1 MEKGIVDEKEI
12 DGIKTINDTDQ
23 FQSSNYSSIINPTT
37 TNHETLQAE
46 RKLVTK
52 LDKIILP
59 FTALLYLSAY
69 LDRGNLGNAKLQ
81 GLKSQLLGNNDI
93 KFSVVLC
100 AFYITYI
107 VFSIPGT
114 LLSRRITP
122 STSMALGA
130 MIWSIAAS
138 AMAGAHNYPSLIICR
153 LFIGIGEALFGQTVS
168 FYFSLW
174 YKKNEVSKRIAIY
187 IGAGTLAGAFGG
199 LIAFGVSNIDSS
211 TLATWRILFLIEGLP
226 SLILAIALFFCLP
239 TKPEKTKYLNE
250 VERELLLN
258 RLKQDGLHESSN
270 KIDWHGV
277 RRAFTDWKTYVI
289 SVLYSC
295 MNLTLGSVSGFLPTI
310 VSSLGYSAASAQLHT
325 VPPYAVALVFM
336 ISLSTIS
343 DRLSS
348 RGFPITIVFSVSSIG
363 WLILLLV
370 ENNQHVRYFATFCV
384 VIGGYAAIPLIIGW
398 VSNNT
403 PNQSQ
408 RAVSLGMLNT
418 VGQCLS
424 IVAAFIF
431 PESEKPGWKTGFG
444 TNLAFNLLAILIS
457 LCMTV
462 YYRLENRKRDQ
473 QNLVVVEK
481 SVDSDYDLSP
491 SFRYVP

>member
-1 MEKGIVDEKEI
+1 MEKIVVDEKEF
-12 DGIKTINDTDQ
+12 DERRNINETE
-23 FQSSNYSSIINPTT
+23 FQPRTPYSSNSITNPTI
-37 TNHETLQAE
+37 TNHHETLKAE
-46 RKLVTK
+46 RKLISK
-52 LDKIILP
+52 LDRIILP

-81 GLKSQLLGNNDI
+81 GLKSQVLGNSDI

-107 VFSIPGT
+107 AFSIPGT
-114 LLSRRITP
+114 LLSRAINP

-130 MIWSIAAS
+130 MIWSVAAS
-138 AMAGAHNYPSLIICR
+138 AMAGAQNYPKCDK
-153 LFIGIGEALFGQTVS
+153 ALFGQTVS
-168 FYFSLW
+168 FYFTLW
-174 YKKNEVSKRIAIY
+174 YKKNEVSKRIAIF

-199 LIAFGVSNIDSS
+199 LIAFGVSKINDPSIS
-211 TLATWRILFLIEGLP
+211 TWRILFLIEGLP
-226 SLILAIALFFCLP
+226 SVLLAIALFFCLP
-239 TKPEKTKYLNE
+239 TKPEKTRYLNE
-250 VERELLLN
+250 VERELLLK
-258 RLKQDGLHESSN
+258 RLREDGLHESST
-270 KIDWHGV
+270 KIDWNGV
-277 RRAFTDWKTYVI
+277 KRAFTDWKTYVI

-310 VSSLGYSAASAQLHT
+310 VSSMGYSNASAQLHT

-343 DRLSS
+343 DKLSS
-348 RGFPITIVFSVSSIG
+348 RGFPIVSVFSISSIG

-370 ENNQHVRYFATFCV
+370 ETNQHVRYFATFCV

-424 IVAAFIF
+424 IVASFIF

-457 LCMTV
+457 LSMTV
-462 YYRLENRKRDQ
+462 YYRVENRKRDRK
-473 QNLVVVEK
+473 NLGEEK
-481 SVDSDYDLSP
+481 EIESDYDLSP